1 MWIAAS
7 CDALTRR
14 AAHHHNRIDYFPEAV
29 AEAGAMRCPQCG
41 NDNQQGAAFC
51 SRCGTRMFAPKPS
64 AVREY
69 ALAVYR
75 PSLWYYANGFL
86 VGGILIA
93 AGARVLSGRIQ
104 NLQIPV
110 QAGFSI
116 VGLGVLIILITMIRA
131 RTVNWSLTSDRL
143 IEKRGLLAS
152 RRREMELADIRSVE
166 VDKRVFQR
174 LFGLGDVTIASA
186 ASSDYAIRL
195 HEIQDPDNAAETIRK
210 ARLKRMA

>member
-1 MWIAAS
+1 
-7 CDALTRR
+7 
-14 AAHHHNRIDYFPEAV
+14 
-29 AEAGAMRCPQCG
+29 MRCPQCG
-41 NDNQQGAAFC
+41 NDTPQGAAFC

-69 ALAVYR
+69 SLAIYR

-86 VGGILIA
+86 VGAVLIA
-93 AGARVLSGRIQ
+93 AGARLLSAKLQQVQVPIQ
-104 NLQIPV
+104 V
-110 QAGFSI
+110 GFSI
-116 VGLGVLIILITMIRA
+116 VGIGVLTIIVSMIRA

-143 IEKRGLLAS
+143 IEKRGLVAS

-174 LFGLGDVTIASA
+174 MIGLGNVTIASA
-186 ASSDYAIRL
+186 ASADYAIRL
-195 HEIQDPDNAAETIRK
+195 NDIYDPDNAAETIRK

>member
-1 MWIAAS
+1 
-7 CDALTRR
+7 
-14 AAHHHNRIDYFPEAV
+14 
-29 AEAGAMRCPQCG
+29 MRCPQCG
-41 NDNQQGAAFC
+41 NDTQQGSAFC

-69 ALAVYR
+69 ALATFR

-86 VGGILIA
+86 IGGVFIVI
-93 AGARVLSGRIQ
+93 GGRILYGKFEQ
-104 NLQIPV
+104 TQVPI
-110 QAGFSI
+110 QAGFA
-116 VGLGVLIILITMIRA
+116 VLAFGVLIWIVTIIRS

-166 VDKRVFQR
+166 VSKRVFQR
-174 LFGLGDVTIASA
+174 MFGLGDVTIASA

-195 HEIQDPDNAAETIRK
+195 NDIYDADLAAETIRK